1 MYSPTISPHNT
12 RDVMVYCDMTG
23 SYLSRD
29 GGSSWRMI
37 NLRGRAHF
45 FVFDP
50 VNPDVIYVQTIG
62 LWRSSNHG
70 KTWELVYP
78 DPGTVK
84 AIRQVGDHAG
94 ERIITSKTTRGF
106 IRAFA
111 VDPSFSRI
119 LYAAFS
125 EGGSTRLEM
134 SEDWGKTWR
143 TLGDLP
149 DAAEKIFVDAGSP
162 VKNRTIY
169 VVGTNSVSVRVRRQW
184 RRGAPIPGGNTIID
198 SSAGFSGKSGHLT
211 VYVATKAGAFVS
223 ENGGETWRRIGLPG
237 LGDSVRVSA
246 VATSLY
252 HSEVAYLSYDN
263 GRSGTDRAFGIA
275 KTVDGG
281 RSWDLVWDQTKTTP
295 PYTLEAW
302 MWDRNGPGWGR
313 NPENLGVAPTDPNI
327 VFGTDSM
334 RTMRSID
341 GARTWQAV
349 YSVRMPDGGYTTTGL
364 DVTTCYGVHF
374 DPFDSKRMV
383 ISYTDIGQFRSEN
396 GGRSWHIST
405 TGIPREWRN
414 TTYWVVFDPDV
425 KGRVW
430 GVMSYVHDL
439 PRPKMWTN
447 RSTSTYV
454 GGICRSDDGAKS
466 WKCLTDAIPN
476 TAPTH
481 ILMDPASPVGARVLY
496 VAAFGRGVFKSSD
509 DGQHW
514 TLKNNGISGAEPLA
528 WRLARDS
535 QGVLYL
541 IVARRSQDGSYG
553 NEGDGALY
561 RSIDGGEN
569 WNRVS
574 LPQGVNG
581 PNGLAID
588 PQDRRRLYL
597 AAWGRSSPDGD
608 VDGGI
613 FLSTDG
619 GVNWRNVLS
628 KDQHVYDVTIDPRNP
643 KVLYA
648 CGFESSAW
656 RSEDRGE
663 TWVRIKGYNF
673 KWGHRVIPDPN
684 DPSKIYITTFGGSV
698 WHGPAKGD
706 DKALED
712 IATPVMRWGR

>member
-1 MYSPTISPHNT
+1 
-12 RDVMVYCDMTG
+12 
-23 SYLSRD
+23 
-29 GGSSWRMI
+29 
-37 NLRGRAHF
+37 
-45 FVFDP
+45 
-50 VNPDVIYVQTIG
+50 
-62 LWRSSNHG
+62 
-70 KTWELVYP
+70 
-78 DPGTVK
+78 
-84 AIRQVGDHAG
+84 
-94 ERIITSKTTRGF
+94 
-106 IRAFA
+106 
-111 VDPSFSRI
+111 
-119 LYAAFS
+119 
-125 EGGSTRLEM
+125 
-134 SEDWGKTWR
+134 
-143 TLGDLP
+143 
-149 DAAEKIFVDAGSP
+149 
-162 VKNRTIY
+162 
-169 VVGTNSVSVRVRRQW
+169 
-184 RRGAPIPGGNTIID
+184 
-198 SSAGFSGKSGHLT
+198 
-211 VYVATKAGAFVS
+211 
-223 ENGGETWRRIGLPG
+223 
-237 LGDSVRVSA
+237 
-246 VATSLY
+246 
-252 HSEVAYLSYDN
+252 
-263 GRSGTDRAFGIA
+263 
-275 KTVDGG
+275 
-281 RSWDLVWDQTKTTP
+281 
-295 PYTLEAW
+295 
-302 MWDRNGPGWGR
+302 
-313 NPENLGVAPTDPNI
+313 
-327 VFGTDSM
+327 
-334 RTMRSID
+334 
-341 GARTWQAV
+341 
-349 YSVRMPDGGYTTTGL
+349 
-364 DVTTCYGVHF
+364 
-374 DPFDSKRMV
+374 
-383 ISYTDIGQFRSEN
+383 
-396 GGRSWHIST
+396 
-405 TGIPREWRN
+405 
-414 TTYWVVFDPDV
+414 
-425 KGRVW
+425 
-430 GVMSYVHDL
+430 
-439 PRPKMWTN
+439 MWTN

-481 ILMDPASPVGARVLY
+481 ILMDPTSPVGARVLY